1 MLQSENKELTE
12 ILKLFVLIGVLVWN
26 MPLQQ
31 NVEKQA
37 QHSP

>member
-1 MLQSENKELTE
+1 MLQSENKEFE

-31 NVEKQA
+31 NVEKEA